1 MGRPFGRGGAADF
14 LWREAEKGWKKV
26 HSGGFHFGP
35 KYGIIYA
42 MSENWKDKFAR
53 WFTIV
58 LVTGI
63 LVGGLALV
71 WPVYQRSCALRKQDE
86 EMQERIDE
94 KKQEIASLLE
104 KQKRFRADPDFV
116 EQIARQNRRV
126 FPGELVFV
134 FEKEGDERE

>member
-1 MGRPFGRGGAADF
+1 M
-14 LWREAEKGWKKV
+14 
-26 HSGGFHFGP
+26 
-35 KYGIIYA
+35 A

-71 WPVYQRSCALRKQDE
+71 WPVYQRSRALRMQDE
-86 EMQERIDE
+86 EMQIRIDE
-94 KKQEIASLLE
+94 KKREIASILE
-104 KQKRFRADPDFV
+104 KQKRFRTDPDFV

-134 FEKEGDERE
+134 FEKEDGER

>member
-1 MGRPFGRGGAADF
+1 
-14 LWREAEKGWKKV
+14 
-26 HSGGFHFGP
+26 
-35 KYGIIYA
+35 

-58 LVTGI
+58 LVAGI

-71 WPVYQRSCALRKQDE
+71 WPVFQRSRALRVQE
-86 EMQERIDE
+86 EEVEQRIEE
-94 KKQEIASLLE
+94 KKKEIASYLE
-104 KQKRFRADPDFV
+104 KQKRFRTDREFV

-134 FEKEGDERE
+134 FEKEEGDK